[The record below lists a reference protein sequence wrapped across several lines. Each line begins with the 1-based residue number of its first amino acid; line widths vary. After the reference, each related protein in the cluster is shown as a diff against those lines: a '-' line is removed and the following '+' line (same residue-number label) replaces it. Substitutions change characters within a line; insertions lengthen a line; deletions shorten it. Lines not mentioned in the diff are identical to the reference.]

1 MQTITQCVKVCPDC
15 GTEKPLASFRH
26 KLCKLC
32 FGKRYYKY
40 PITGSKVDRISQ
52 TQGKP
57 FPEIL
62 AEMRIDRNMK
72 LDEIFQELGISKR
85 TYLRYF
91 PKEYI
96 GYKRIETE
104 DDIRQRRYW
113 AKYARTIRL
122 KKLIRKVKSKGD
134 GYNWR
139 KDMNRFF
146 KRSRDERR

>member
-1 MQTITQCVKVCPDC
+1 MPICPEC
-15 GTEKPLASFRH
+15 NVEKPPALFRK

-40 PITGSKVDRISQ
+40 PITGTKTDRISKAY
-52 TQGKP
+52 GKP

-62 AEMRIDRNMK
+62 LEMRIDRNMK

-96 GYKRIETE
+96 GYKRIQNE
-104 DDIRQRRYW
+104 DDISSKKYW
-113 AKYARTIRL
+113 AKHARTIRL
-122 KKLIRKVKSKGD
+122 KKLARKVKPKSD
-134 GYNWR
+134 GYNWH

-146 KRSRDERR
+146 KRSRDEQR